1 MFTLLAIQS
10 FGVDGSTWGG
20 CIGPMFLRVWGF
32 FSRNRGH
39 FELLKI
45 GMMEIISPILRY
57 CNLNVLCYLG
67 SCLCFQ

>member
-32 FSRNRGH
+32 FPGI
-39 FELLKI
+39 EA
-45 GMMEIISPILRY
+45 ILSY
-57 CNLNVLCYLG
+57 
-67 SCLCFQ
+67 